1 MMEWQIKETDLK
13 ETVIIGGWS
22 CQDLLPK
29 FELRIKLRTKK
40 GRQFVYTFVCA
51 SEPTNLTVYQIV
63 EMAKN
68 QKIKCSFFEYI
79 IFKIFGI

>member
-1 MMEWQIKETDLK
+1 MREWQIKETDLK
-13 ETVIIGGWS
+13 ETVIVGGWNY
-22 CQDLLPK
+22 QDLPPK

-51 SEPTNLTVYQIV
+51 SEPTSLIVYKIV